1 MLLYNKQD
9 RDIYNLDTMIRIYP
23 DDECLKA
30 FTTSGNVITIAC
42 CDSDAIPPAI
52 IEDIYKK
59 MTYGSE
65 NMILDLEEYGLLGE
79 KIYKE
84 EEAKKDVNEEK

>member
-1 MLLYNKQD
+1 MLLYNKTD
-9 RDIYNLDTMIRIYP
+9 CDIYNLDNMIRIYP
-23 DDECLKA
+23 YGTDLKA
-30 FTTSGNVITIAC
+30 YTTSGNVITIAC

-65 NMILDLEEYGLLGE
+65 NMILDLEDYGLLGE

-84 EEAKKDVNEEK
+84 EEASEDGNEEK

>member
-1 MLLYNKQD
+1 MLLFNKED
-9 RDIYNLDTMIRIYP
+9 GDLFNLDKFIRIFA
-23 DDECLKA
+23 DEEKVRGY
-30 FTTSGNVITIAC
+30 TVEGRVMTIAI

-84 EEAKKDVNEEK
+84 EEAKKYVNEEK

>member
-1 MLLYNKQD
+1 MLLYIKQD
-9 RDIYNLDTMIRIYP
+9 CEIYNLDTMSRIYA
-23 DDECLKA
+23 DEYYIKA
-30 FTTSGNVITIAC
+30 FTISGNVITIAV

-79 KIYKE
+79 KINKE
-84 EEAKKDVNEEK
+84 EEAEKYDNEEE